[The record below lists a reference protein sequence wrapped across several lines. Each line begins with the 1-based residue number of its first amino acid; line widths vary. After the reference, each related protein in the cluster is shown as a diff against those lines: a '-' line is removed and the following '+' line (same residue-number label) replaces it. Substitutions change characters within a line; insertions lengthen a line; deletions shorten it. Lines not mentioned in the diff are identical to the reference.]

1 MTDKPRYVFDTSVL
15 VSAAI
20 FRESTPGLALTA
32 ALRQGSILLSQAT
45 AEELE
50 DVLARPKF
58 DRYITSET
66 RNRFLAAL
74 LRDATFRE
82 PDESIKACRDPKDD
96 KFLEIAVA
104 GQAMYLITGDE
115 DLLVLNPFRGI
126 RIVTASEFV
135 ASYLEKP
142 G

>member
-1 MTDKPRYVFDTSVL
+1 MTDKPRFVFDTNVL

-20 FRESTPGLALTA
+20 FRESTPGIALIA
-32 ALRQGSILLSQAT
+32 ALSQGSILLSQAT
-45 AEELE
+45 AREVK

-58 DRYITSET
+58 DRYIASET

-74 LRDATFRE
+74 LRDATFLE
-82 PDESIKACRDPKDD
+82 PEESIQACRDPKDD

-104 GQAMYLITGDE
+104 GQAMYMITGDE
-115 DLLVLNPFRGI
+115 DLLVLDPFRGI

-135 ASYLEKP
+135 ASNLAEP
-142 G
+142 L